1 MRRKLIAGLSAVALT
16 ALCCPTVSW
25 GVVLWTTHHG
35 LTQINLDEAALKRFG
50 LTVQGVTDDDALPQ
64 TQRLVTLD
72 VAPDELPIVM
82 NVDSGIPVGFA
93 EGLVRHATP
102 LRLTLGDRSVDVS
115 DFVVSIGE
123 LNAAGSGLAV
133 GAPAVHFEQDGST
146 VSVASD
152 EVTITAKLAELL
164 GNPALAGTGIGRLET
179 IVHLAYAGG
188 ELPPT
193 LGSDDPTPRACTNP
207 VNGPDVIVGQVQ
219 SVSNYTNVGNIDAFS
234 FGSYSCNIGNQPIQ
248 WVSSTNKHP
257 VIPQS
262 MYRYKVV
269 GGAGRF
275 EQIGISWCKHGF
287 TALTDNICCTCTTP
301 GGSILNV
308 GCADPYTSGRNGTQ
322 LTTTGGLGPRFDIN
336 AHTGVFTFP
345 YPFRNT
351 NGTTAVTSITRR
363 VQVKT
368 DDLNPALNSGALY
381 YAEDQ
386 YVTQDDA
393 AFNTGSGWTHN
404 QNNNCS
410 YNPITISGSDPNY
423 TAGGLV
429 ATSTVRQKAAIQA
442 WKALDASVTETLVDT
457 PEVEFP
463 AGSGNTTGRVILSAK
478 ATNLGG
484 GVYRYEYAVF
494 NMNSDRSIKSFS
506 IPVQN
511 GLTVTNIGFHDVDYH
526 SGDGFG
532 STPTVQVTF
541 DGTDWPGVYSGGA
554 VTWTM
559 VDASPVG
566 NSNALRWGTLYNFR
580 FDVNASSAAGSATLG
595 MFKAV
600 VGLPDFVNANTVVPV
615 VPCTPPSMNPI
626 APGNTACGAAYSF
639 SPLMGAGT
647 PPFAWS
653 LGGTPPAGMTIDS
666 GTGQISWPLPDVSG
680 SPYTITVN
688 VSNACG
694 NDSENYQL
702 TVAGSPPVIDPIAN
716 DAADCGTPYVS
727 TTKSATGGNAPY
739 TWSLDGSY
747 PAGMAIDAGTG
758 KIEWTNPLA
767 SGSPYTI
774 NVKVSCACGTD
785 VKSYQLVVNSKP
797 PTVTASDAA
806 AVCGALYT
814 SAAPSA
820 SGSASPYVWS
830 LGGSPPPGMT
840 IDPGTGVVSWPTPS
854 AIGSPYSITVHA
866 EADGACGGN
875 DATYNLVVV
884 IGDFTADGLITVA
897 DLPPFVDALIG
908 VTPPICAGDLNLD
921 GLVNG
926 DDVQLMVVNFP

>member
-1 MRRKLIAGLSAVALT
+1 MRLKLVAGLAISFLMSFASL
-16 ALCCPTVSW
+16 SM
-25 GVVLWTTHHG
+25 GVTLWTTHDGTTQILLDESLLARLG
-35 LTQINLDEAALKRFG
+35 LTIEAVGGDEAL
-50 LTVQGVTDDDALPQ
+50 QGGAV
-64 TQRLVTLD
+64 VSLD
-72 VAPDELPIVM
+72 VSPDEIPIVM
-82 NVDSGIPVGFA
+82 KTEDGMPVGFA
-93 EGLVRHATP
+93 EGTLRHSTA
-102 LRLTLGDRSVDVS
+102 LRLTAGRVVVEIPALAIPFGDLPASSSDLLVNAPSVEFDRE
-115 DFVVSIGE
+115 I
-123 LNAAGSGLAV
+123 AAIA
-133 GAPAVHFEQDGST
+133 
-146 VSVASD
+146 VASD
-152 EVTITAKLAELL
+152 DLTISGKLAESL
-164 GNPALAGTGIGRLET
+164 GHPEWAGTVIGRLQASA
-179 IVHLAYAGG
+179 HLAYAGG
-188 ELPPT
+188 EFPSIH
-193 LGSDDPTPRACTNP
+193 GDDPLPRACTNP
-207 VNGPDVIVGQVQ
+207 RIGPDVIVGDIQVQ
-219 SVSNYTNVGNIDAFS
+219 GSVNYTNSGSIDAFS
-234 FGSYSCNIGNQPIQ
+234 FASYSCNMGNVGVQ
-248 WVSSTNKHP
+248 WVASTNKHP

-269 GGAGRF
+269 SGAGRF
-275 EQIGISWCKHGF
+275 EQLGISWCKHGF
-287 TALTDNICCTCTTP
+287 TALNNAICGCTCNGP
-301 GGSILNV
+301 GGSELSV
-308 GCADPYTSGRNGTQ
+308 GCSDPYSAPRNGTQ

-336 AHTGVFTFP
+336 AHTGVYTYP

-351 NGTTAVTSITRR
+351 NGSVGVTSITRR
-363 VQVKT
+363 VQVKG
-368 DDLNPALNSGALY
+368 DDLNPTLNSGASY
-381 YAEDQ
+381 YSECQ

-393 AFNTGSGWTHN
+393 AYNTGSGWVHN

-410 YNPITISGSDPNY
+410 YRPISITGAGPDYTAAMSGS
-423 TAGGLV
+423 T
-429 ATSTVRQKAAIQA
+429 TREKAAIQA
-442 WKALDASVTETLVDT
+442 WKAIHDASVTETLVDT
-457 PEVEFP
+457 PEIDFP

-484 GVYRYEYAVF
+484 GVYHYEYAVF

-511 GLTVTNIGFHDVDYH
+511 GLSVTNIGFHDVDYH

-541 DGTDWPGVYSGGA
+541 DGTDWPGVYGGGA

-566 NSNALRWGTLYNFR
+566 NSNALRWGTMYNFR
-580 FDVNASSAAGSATLG
+580 FDVNAAPTSGNATLG

-626 APGNTACGAAYSF
+626 APGNTACGGAYSF
-639 SPLMGAGT
+639 TPLMGAGT
-647 PPFAWS
+647 PPFNWS

-666 GTGQISWPLPDVSG
+666 GTGQISWPLPDVSD

-702 TVAGSPPVIDPIAN
+702 TVTGSPPVIDPIAD

-785 VKSYQLVVNSKP
+785 VKSYQLAVNPNP